1 MSIIPC
7 LRTSFIAL
15 HIALASAILIQT
27 LLFVNPLRAN
37 RQKKKEKEEEEE
49 EALIL
54 RKSSELE
61 VAKKNFQLL
70 ESREKKST
78 GQNCGQA
85 CVG

>member
-49 EALIL
+49 EEEAAS
-54 RKSSELE
+54 RSNERCRNPRVYSSRIFGGTYF
-61 VAKKNFQLL
+61 KKIQ
-70 ESREKKST
+70 R
-78 GQNCGQA
+78 A
-85 CVG
+85 